1 MEPEVNI
8 DQLTLKTRRLEYQ
21 DGLFDFLL
29 ATVFL
34 VLGGLQYLL
43 FSEVFLRWF
52 IGMRLANPELL
63 LIGSIGAA
71 ALLILIF
78 YGSRQGINALRRR
91 LKLSYQGN
99 VRPLPR
105 QVSWLVQIGVVVLI
119 IAGVIVAAVQFI
131 RGSIPEDAVVRSIP
145 ALSGL
150 ATAIVFTAMGISLD
164 FKRYALAGIAG
175 GLLSTLLFWL
185 PLGMGEAWGWLGL
198 GWGILLIITGSWTL
212 NRALKERGDA

>member
-34 VLGGLQYLL
+34 VLGGIQDLL

-71 ALLILIF
+71 ALLIILF
-78 YGSRQGINALRRR
+78 YGSRRGMNALRRR
-91 LKLSYQGN
+91 LNLSFKGD

-105 QVSWLVQIGVVVLI
+105 QVSWPVQVGAGVLI
-119 IAGVIVAAVQFI
+119 VVGVIVAANQLV
-131 RGSIPEDAVVRSIP
+131 RGSIQEQALVRSIP
-145 ALSGL
+145 ALTGL
-150 ATAIVFTAMGISLD
+150 ATAIVFTAMGISLG

-175 GLLSTLLFWL
+175 GIFSTLLFWL

-212 NRALKERGDA
+212 NKALKERGDA